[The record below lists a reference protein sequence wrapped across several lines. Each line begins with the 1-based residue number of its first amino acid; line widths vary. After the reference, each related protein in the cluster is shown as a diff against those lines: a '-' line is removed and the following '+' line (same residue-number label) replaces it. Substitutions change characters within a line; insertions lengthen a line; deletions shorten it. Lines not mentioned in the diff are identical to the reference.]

1 MSASRGH
8 HLFILMYLF
17 RSIRSVNVA
26 SSHKN
31 FNCSITGMFHMEGN
45 LTEKSGNLGT
55 RLSLDV
61 SSYIRDLRANDSVMQ
76 TNTHTVTL
84 VLLFSSL
91 KNEQKSDNRK
101 QL

>member
-17 RSIRSVNVA
+17 RSIHNVNVA

-31 FNCSITGMFHMEGN
+31 FNCGITGMFDMEGN
-45 LTEKSGNLGT
+45 LTEKSGNLDT
-55 RLSLDV
+55 SLDV
-61 SSYIRDLRANDSVMQ
+61 SLYIRDLRANDRVMQ
-76 TNTHTVTL
+76 ANTHTVTL

-91 KNEQKSDNRK
+91 KTEQKSDNRK